1 MSVYKNEERGT
12 WYTIFRYTD
21 WKGERKQKKKEGFAL
36 KREAQEFERE
46 FIKKYSGSCEMTFRS
61 MCDLYLE
68 DAKNHLKPTS
78 FNVKKNILDNRV
90 LPILGDLPINEI
102 TPNTLRQFNNQL
114 LESEKNYS
122 TLYLKKINGQISCIF
137 TFAVKYYNL
146 TSNPCKIY
154 SSPSGETK
162 TDIQFWT
169 LEEFKQFI
177 KEVERIDYKTAY
189 EVLFWTGM
197 RSGELLALTV
207 GDIDF
212 KNNLISINKNYAKL
226 NNKELTLTP
235 KTKKSKRII
244 EIPRFLTDHIKEYLT
259 HVYDYSNDTKLFTM
273 SRPALRINLNKT
285 AEKAAVKGI
294 RLHDLRHSHASL
306 LIELGFQP
314 LIVADRL
321 GHENVKTTLETY
333 AHLYPHK
340 QSTVCEKLEA
350 LQ

>member
-21 WKGERKQKKKEGFAL
+21 WTGQRKQKKKEGFAL
-36 KREAQEFERE
+36 KREAQEYERE
-46 FIKKYSGSCEMTFRS
+46 YIKKYSGSCEMTFRS

-78 FNVKKNILDNRV
+78 YKVKKNILDNQV
-90 LPILGDLPINEI
+90 LPFLGDIPINEI

-114 LESEKNYS
+114 LENGKDYS
-122 TLYLKKINGQISCIF
+122 TLYLNKVNGQISCVF

-154 SSPSGETK
+154 SKPSGVKK

-169 LEEFKQFI
+169 LQEFKQFI
-177 KEVERIDYKTAY
+177 QEVERIDYKTAY

-197 RSGELLALTV
+197 RNGEMLALTV

-212 KNNLISINKNYAKL
+212 KNNLISIDKNYAKL
-226 NNKELTLTP
+226 DNEELILTP
-235 KTKKSKRII
+235 KTKKSKRIV

-259 HVYDYSNDTKLFTM
+259 HVYDYSDDTRLFSM
-273 SRPALRINLNKT
+273 SRPSLRIHLNEV
-285 AEKAAVKGI
+285 AEKAGVKKI

-333 AHLYPHK
+333 SHLYPHK
-340 QSTVCEKLEA
+340 QSTVCEKLET
-350 LQ
+350 LI

>member
-12 WYTIFRYTD
+12 WYAIFRYTD
-21 WKGERKQKKKEGFAL
+21 WTGQRKQKKKEGFAL
-36 KREAQEFERE
+36 KREAQEYERE
-46 FIKKYSGSCEMTFRS
+46 FIKKYSGSCEMTFCS

-78 FNVKKNILDNRV
+78 YKVKKNILDNQI
-90 LPILGDLPINEI
+90 LPFLGDIPINEI

-114 LESEKNYS
+114 LESGKDYS
-122 TLYLKKINGQISCIF
+122 TLCLNKVNGQISCVF

-154 SSPSGETK
+154 SKPSGVKK

-169 LEEFKQFI
+169 LQEFKQFI
-177 KEVERIDYKTAY
+177 QEVERIDYKTAY

-197 RSGELLALTV
+197 RNGEMLALTV

-212 KNNLISINKNYAKL
+212 KNNLISIDKNYAKL
-226 NNKELTLTP
+226 DNEELILTP
-235 KTKKSKRII
+235 KTKKSKRIV

-259 HVYDYSNDTKLFTM
+259 HVYDYSNDTRLFSM
-273 SRPALRINLNKT
+273 SRPSLRTHLNEV
-285 AEKAAVKGI
+285 AEKAGVKKI

-333 AHLYPHK
+333 SHLYPHK
-340 QSTVCEKLEA
+340 QSTVCEKLET
-350 LQ
+350 LV